1 MSAIEIKDLKN
12 NVTFKVNGKKLKS
25 YIEYQPHEDDTRGNL
40 KDPPHLD

>member
-1 MSAIEIKDLKN
+1 MWAIEIKDLKN

-40 KDPPHLD
+40 KDPPHLY